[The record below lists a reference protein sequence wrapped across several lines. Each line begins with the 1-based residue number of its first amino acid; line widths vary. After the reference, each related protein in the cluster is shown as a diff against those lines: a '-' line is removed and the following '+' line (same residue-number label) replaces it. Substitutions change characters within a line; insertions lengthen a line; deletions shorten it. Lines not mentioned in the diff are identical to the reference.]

1 MPLTGSRWNS
11 TRFCV
16 IECNETEP
24 LLVGGRFSPLKYPQ
38 EHS

>member
-1 MPLTGSRWNS
+1 LLPLTGSRWNS

-24 LLVGGRFSPLKYPQ
+24 LLVEDYSHR
-38 EHS
+38 